1 MKSHIWIFWIHNMEQ
16 FSHPER
22 IETCFL
28 VVIECYRWF
37 KMIYKYS
44 IIFIFNIPI
53 FYFLVKDPTS
63 PSFSGLLQ
71 GILFAPRTRIT
82 NISSWFT
89 YHWSRDVPRASNW
102 SDLPARRPHFNIHKR
117 WVVFW
122 TCETICFFV
131 GMVLLQFL
139 YSQEPLKEFEQI
151 KQHAWKFKFLN

>member
-1 MKSHIWIFWIHNMEQ
+1 MGWNHVFGYFGPIKWSCLIIG
-16 FSHPER
+16 SHPKR

-28 VVIECYRWF
+28 VVIDDLKWYLV
-37 KMIYKYS
+37 
-44 IIFIFNIPI
+44 PI
-53 FYFLVKDPTS
+53 LL
-63 PSFSGLLQ
+63 FSGKLSHFSIFFRVAA
-71 GILFAPRTRIT
+71 GDSFR
-82 NISSWFT
+82 SSNPNHQ
-89 YHWSRDVPRASNW
+89 YHQLVYLSLVPRCPEASNW